1 MSWSKLKTIIIYIL
15 VLLNLFLLGLVGMN
29 RLRAKRYEEAALS
42 EAAAVLEHN
51 NIAVDRSG
59 LPGEIDLQTATVARD
74 IEKEGRLVRILLGE
88 DVLVSPAGGGMYV
101 YRSAAGEA
109 DFRSNGEFTVTFGQP
124 QEEAPAGADSPRAL
138 MKTLGLRV
146 WESWETEDSATAAQ
160 SLEGAP
166 VYSVGSSGQALG
178 VTYVYDAQGKLSSVS
193 GRIFPGKL
201 TADQESEKPLSL
213 STALISFFGFLSDSG
228 DVCREIRKVS
238 PVYRVAAAGDPVR
251 LTPAWQFTTDTGEYF
266 LDACTAE
273 VTRGAGG

>member
-15 VLLNLFLLGLVGMN
+15 LLLNLFLLGLVGMN

-59 LPGEIDLQTATVARD
+59 LPGESELRAATVARD
-74 IEKEGRLVRILLGE
+74 IEKEGRLARILLGE

-101 YRSAAGEA
+101 YRGAAGEA
-109 DFRSNGEFTVTFGQP
+109 DFRGNGEFTVTFGQP
-124 QEEAPAGADSPRAL
+124 LEEAPPGADSPRAL
-138 MKTLGLRV
+138 MKALGLRV
-146 WESWETEDSATAAQ
+146 WETWETEDSATAAQ
-160 SLEGAP
+160 SLGGAP
-166 VYSVGSSGQALG
+166 VYSGSSGQALG
-178 VTYVYDAQGKLSSVS
+178 VTYAYDAQGKLSGVS
-193 GRIFPGKL
+193 GRIFSGKL
-201 TADQESEKPLSL
+201 AADQESEETLSL

-228 DVCREIRKVS
+228 DVCREIRQVS

-273 VTRGAGG
+273 VTRRAGE